1 MVQFSMSR
9 PRMEAKVLRILSNQ
23 IQTYIERI
31 MHHDQVGSI
40 LGIQDWFNVQ
50 KSINIIYYSYRPK
63 KKILYDYS
71 IVGEKAFDSTQ
82 HYA

>member
-1 MVQFSMSR
+1 
-9 PRMEAKVLRILSNQ
+9 
-23 IQTYIERI
+23 
-31 MHHDQVGSI
+31 MHHDQVGYI
-40 LGIQDWFNVQ
+40 LGIQGWLNVQ